1 VNRGAIAEINLSAIA
16 HNLHVVRKTTNNRP
30 VIAVV
35 KADAYGHGAVGVS
48 RKLLQEGVPY
58 LAVAYVGEA
67 KTLRDEGITAPII
80 VLFDGDEI
88 EFFFDLSLVPVVYR
102 KETAA
107 ALSSEA
113 LKRKTVKKIHVK
125 IDTGMGRLGL
135 HGDTIIDDITAIS
148 EMPGI
153 EIEGLLSHFSE
164 ADLADRSYALL
175 QLERFNAIR
184 RTLSKIL
191 KKNVIAHFANSA
203 AVLTLRDAYFDAVR
217 PGIMLYGHSPITQKQ
232 TLPLPALE
240 KEGHAGLNPMALIPA
255 MTIKSKILCVRNLPA
270 DTPVSYGRTFVTKR
284 RSRIGI
290 IPLGYADGYSRSFSN
305 NAEMLVKGRRVP
317 VVGRVCMDL
326 TMVDLTEADH
336 IEKNEEVV
344 ILGRQGR
351 EAITAEEL
359 ASRAGTIS
367 YEILISLGNRARRTY
382 VETD

>member
-1 VNRGAIAEINLSAIA
+1 VNRGALAEINLSAIA
-16 HNLHVVRKTTNNRP
+16 HNLSVVRKTTNSLP

-48 RKLLQEGVPY
+48 RKLLQEGVLY
-58 LAVAYVGEA
+58 LAVAYVSEA
-67 KTLRDEGITAPII
+67 KTLRDEGITAPVI
-80 VLFDGDEI
+80 VLFDGDET
-88 EFFFDLSLVPVVYR
+88 EAFFDLALIPVVYS

-107 ALSSEA
+107 SLSSEA

-135 HGDTIIDDITAIS
+135 HGDTISEDISAIS

-175 QLERFNAIR
+175 QLERFNAIQK
-184 RTLSKIL
+184 TLSEKL
-191 KKNVIAHFANSA
+191 KKNVFSHFANSA
-203 AVLTLRDAYFDAVR
+203 AVLTLGDAYFDAVR
-217 PGIMLYGHSPITQKQ
+217 PGVMLYGYSPCSQKQ
-232 TLPLPALE
+232 
-240 KEGHAGLNPMALIPA
+240 NPPVPPFEERDNHMSLIPA
-255 MTIKSKILCVRNLPA
+255 MTIKSKILCIRNIPA

-284 RSRIGI
+284 RSRIGV

-305 NAEMLVKGRRVP
+305 NAEMLVKGTRVP
-317 VVGRVCMDL
+317 VAGRVCMDL
-326 TMVDLTEADH
+326 TMVDLTEVDNV
-336 IEKNEEVV
+336 EKNDEVV

-359 ASRAGTIS
+359 ASRANTIS
-367 YEILISLGNRARRTY
+367 YEILTSLGSRARRTY

>member
-184 RTLSKIL
+184 KTLSGIL
-191 KKNVIAHFANSA
+191 KKNVFAHFANSA

-217 PGIMLYGHSPITQKQ
+217 PGIMLYGHSTISQKQ
-232 TLPLPALE
+232 NLQLPSLE
-240 KEGHAGLNPMALIPA
+240 KSDNHMSLIPA
-255 MTIKSKILCVRNLPA
+255 MTIKSKILCIRTIPA
-270 DTPVSYGRTFVTKR
+270 DTPISYGRTFVTKR
-284 RSRIGI
+284 QSRIGV

-326 TMVDLTEADH
+326 TMLDVTEVDAG
-336 IEKNEEVV
+336 KNDEVV

-351 EAITAEEL
+351 HAITAEDL

-367 YEILISLGNRARRTY
+367 YEILTSLGNRARRTY

>member
-1 VNRGAIAEINLSAIA
+1 VNRGALAEINLSAVA
-16 HNLHVVRKTTNNRP
+16 HNLNVVRKTINNRP

-48 RKLLQEGVPY
+48 RKLLQEGVSC
-58 LAVAYVGEA
+58 LAVAYVSEA
-67 KTLRDEGITAPII
+67 RTLRDEGIAAPII
-80 VLFDGDEI
+80 VLFDGDET
-88 EFFFDLSLVPVVYR
+88 EAFFDLSLIPVVYS

-107 ALSSEA
+107 SLSSEA

-125 IDTGMGRLGL
+125 LDTGMGRLGL
-135 HGDTIIDDITAIS
+135 HGDTLIEDITALS

-175 QLERFNAIR
+175 QLERFNGVQKA
-184 RTLSKIL
+184 LSGIL
-191 KKNVIAHFANSA
+191 KKNVFAHFANSA

-217 PGIMLYGHSPITQKQ
+217 PGIMLYGHSPISKKQ
-232 TLPLPALE
+232 NPPGPLLE
-240 KEGHAGLNPMALIPA
+240 NEGNAELNQMSLIPA
-255 MTIKSKILCVRNLPA
+255 MTIKSKILCIRDIPA
-270 DTPVSYGRTFVTKR
+270 DTPISYGRTFMTKR
-284 RSRIGI
+284 RSRIGV
-290 IPLGYADGYSRSFSN
+290 IPLGYADGYCRSFSN
-305 NAEMLVKGRRVP
+305 NAEMLVKGTRVP

-326 TMVDLTEADH
+326 TMVDLTDAGTV
-336 IEKNEEVV
+336 EKNDEVV

-367 YEILISLGNRARRTY
+367 YEILTSLGNRARRTY

>member
-1 VNRGAIAEINLSAIA
+1 MNRGAIAEINLSAIA
-16 HNLHVVRKTTNNRP
+16 NNLNVVRKTTNNRP

-80 VLFDGDEI
+80 VLFDGDET
-88 EFFFDLSLVPVVYR
+88 EAFFDLALIPVVYS

-107 ALSSEA
+107 SLSSEA

-135 HGDTIIDDITAIS
+135 HGDTIIEDITAIS

-175 QLERFNAIR
+175 QLERFNAIQK
-184 RTLSKIL
+184 TLSGIL
-191 KKNVIAHFANSA
+191 KKNVFAHFANSA

-217 PGIMLYGHSPITQKQ
+217 PGIMLYGHSPISQKQ
-232 TLPLPALE
+232 NPPVPPSE
-240 KEGHAGLNPMALIPA
+240 REGQDKPYVPYSGNDDK
-255 MTIKSKILCVRNLPA
+255 IKDSLHKKH
-270 DTPVSYGRTFVTKR
+270 SGR
-284 RSRIGI
+284 
-290 IPLGYADGYSRSFSN
+290 YADQLRKDIYYKK
-305 NAEMLVKGRRVP
+305 AEQDWRDPIGVCRRLQQIVF
-317 VVGRVCMDL
+317 
-326 TMVDLTEADH
+326 E
-336 IEKNEEVV
+336 
-344 ILGRQGR
+344 
-351 EAITAEEL
+351 
-359 ASRAGTIS
+359 
-367 YEILISLGNRARRTY
+367 
-382 VETD
+382 

>member
-1 VNRGAIAEINLSAIA
+1 MNRGAVAEINLSAIA
-16 HNLHVVRKTTNNRP
+16 HNLNVVRKTTNNRP

-35 KADAYGHGAVGVS
+35 KADAYGHGSVGVS

-58 LAVAYVGEA
+58 LAVAYVSEA

-80 VLFDGDEI
+80 VLFDGDET
-88 EFFFDLSLVPVVYR
+88 EAFFDLSLIPVVYS
-102 KETAA
+102 KETASS
-107 ALSSEA
+107 LSSEA

-135 HGDTIIDDITAIS
+135 HGDTVIDDITAIS

-175 QLERFNAIR
+175 QLERFNAIQK
-184 RTLSKIL
+184 TLSGIL
-191 KKNVIAHFANSA
+191 KKNVFSHFANSA
-203 AVLTLRDAYFDAVR
+203 AVLTLKDAYFDAVR
-217 PGIMLYGHSPITQKQ
+217 PGIMLYGHSTISQKQ
-232 TLPLPALE
+232 NLQLPPLE
-240 KEGHAGLNPMALIPA
+240 KRDNHMSLIPA
-255 MTIKSKILCVRNLPA
+255 MTIKSKILCIRTIPA
-270 DTPVSYGRTFVTKR
+270 DTPISYGRTFITKR
-284 RSRIGI
+284 QSRIGV

-326 TMVDLTEADH
+326 TMVDVTEVEDAGRND
-336 IEKNEEVV
+336 EVV

-351 EAITAEEL
+351 DAITAEDL

-367 YEILISLGNRARRTY
+367 YEILTSLGNRARRTY